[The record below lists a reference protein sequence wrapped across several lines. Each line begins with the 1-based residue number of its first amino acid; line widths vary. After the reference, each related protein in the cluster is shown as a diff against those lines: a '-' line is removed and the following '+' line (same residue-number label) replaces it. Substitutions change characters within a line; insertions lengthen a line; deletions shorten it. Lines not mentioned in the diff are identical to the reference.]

1 MLEQLGLE
9 TMSQVLERNYA
20 LQDEKRPRSVPGR
33 GGSCGLTGS
42 SEEKGVT
49 MADESRESSPLDG
62 FVAIV
67 TGAAQGLGL
76 AIAERLANDGAGV
89 FLADLQFEKAEAE
102 ALQLRQKGLDAT
114 AAELDVSDIAAVEG
128 FFEGLGARG
137 KGVDILVNSAGV
149 A

>member
-1 MLEQLGLE
+1 
-9 TMSQVLERNYA
+9 
-20 LQDEKRPRSVPGR
+20 
-33 GGSCGLTGS
+33 
-42 SEEKGVT
+42 

-62 FVAIV
+62 FVAVV

-149 A
+149 GQKVLCNLPLFVIRIAARSQGPRCPGSLDRRRSVQRLRHPPVLS

>member
-1 MLEQLGLE
+1 
-9 TMSQVLERNYA
+9 
-20 LQDEKRPRSVPGR
+20 
-33 GGSCGLTGS
+33 
-42 SEEKGVT
+42 

-62 FVAIV
+62 FVAVV

-149 A
+149 GQQVRPVVELSQ